1 MGLRTYLKMKNTA
14 PILSEGDKMET
25 ILFINACIR
34 ESSRTKKLADAAL
47 KQYIAER
54 TAGEEKTEKKSLFGE
69 IFKTNVIERDLA
81 CFPVAPLDKSGLERR
96 ENGGDTGFD
105 GSFFELAKEFS
116 SAETVIVAAP
126 YWDLSF
132 PAVLKAYFEAVCV
145 CGLTFHYGED
155 GMPHSLC
162 KAKRLIYVTTSG
174 GYIGEMNFGFD
185 YVKGLC
191 KIFFEIDDARFISA
205 QGLDIDGND
214 PEKILFD
221 AIDRL
226 TFDF

>member
-1 MGLRTYLKMKNTA
+1 
-14 PILSEGDKMET
+14 MET
-25 ILFINACIR
+25 ILLINACLR
-34 ESSRTKKLADAAL
+34 ENSRTKRLADAAL
-47 KQYIAER
+47 KQYIFER
-54 TAGEEKTEKKSLFGE
+54 TVGKETAGEKSLAGE
-69 IFKTNVIERDLA
+69 VFKINVVERDLSR
-81 CFPVAPLDKSGLERR
+81 FPVAPLDKSGLETR
-96 ENGGDTGFD
+96 ETGGDTGFD

-116 SAETVIVAAP
+116 SADTIIVAAP

-155 GMPHSLC
+155 GLPHSLC

-191 KIFFEIDDARFISA
+191 KAFFEIDDACFTSA

-214 PEKILFD
+214 TEKILCG

-226 TFDF
+226 TLNF

>member
-1 MGLRTYLKMKNTA
+1 
-14 PILSEGDKMET
+14 MET
-25 ILFINACIR
+25 ILLVNACLR
-34 ESSRTKKLADAAL
+34 ENSRTKRLADAAL
-47 KQYIAER
+47 KQYIFER
-54 TAGEEKTEKKSLFGE
+54 TVGKETAGEKSLAGE
-69 IFKTNVIERDLA
+69 VFKINVVERDLSR
-81 CFPVAPLDKSGLERR
+81 FPVAPLDKSGLETR
-96 ENGGDTGFD
+96 ETGGDTGFD

-116 SAETVIVAAP
+116 SADTILVAAP

-155 GMPHSLC
+155 GLPHSLC

-191 KIFFEIDDARFISA
+191 KAFFEIDDACFIRA

-214 PEKILFD
+214 TEKILCG

-226 TFDF
+226 TLNF

>member
-1 MGLRTYLKMKNTA
+1 
-14 PILSEGDKMET
+14 MET
-25 ILFINACIR
+25 ILFINACLR
-34 ESSRTKKLADAAL
+34 ERSRTKRLADAAL
-47 KQYIAER
+47 EQYIAEKA
-54 TAGEEKTEKKSLFGE
+54 AGREATCKKELLTKE
-69 IFKTNVIERDLA
+69 LKANVTRRDLSR
-81 CFPVAPLDKSGLERR
+81 FPVAPLDKIGLETR
-96 ENGGDTGFD
+96 ENGGNTGFG

-116 SAETVIVAAP
+116 SAGTLLVAAP

-132 PAVLKAYFEAVCV
+132 PAVLKAYLEAVCV
-145 CGLTFHYGED
+145 CGLTFCYGED
-155 GMPHSLC
+155 GLPHSLC

-191 KIFFEIDDARFISA
+191 KSFFEIDDARFVSA

-214 PEKILFD
+214 PEMILRD

>member
-1 MGLRTYLKMKNTA
+1 
-14 PILSEGDKMET
+14 MEKV
-25 ILFINACIR
+25 LFISACLR
-34 ESSRTKKLADAAL
+34 ENSRTRRLADAAF
-47 KQYIAER
+47 ER
-54 TAGEEKTEKKSLFGE
+54 YFEDRTIYEEMTREKTISGASFEAS
-69 IFKTNVIERDLA
+69 VVERNLSR
-81 CFPVAPLDKSGLERR
+81 FPVAPLDKSGLETR
-96 ENGGDTGFD
+96 ENGGNTGFN

-116 SAETVIVAAP
+116 SVDTLFVAAP

-155 GMPHSLC
+155 GLPHSLC

-191 KIFFEIDDARFISA
+191 KSFFEIDDARFVSA

-214 PEKILFD
+214 PEKILSD
-221 AIDRL
+221 TIDRL

>member
-1 MGLRTYLKMKNTA
+1 
-14 PILSEGDKMET
+14 MEKV
-25 ILFINACIR
+25 LFISTCLR
-34 ESSRTKKLADAAL
+34 ENSRTRKLADAAL
-47 KQYIAER
+47 ER
-54 TAGEEKTEKKSLFGE
+54 YFEDRTIYEEMIREKTISGAGFEVS
-69 IFKTNVIERDLA
+69 VVERDLA
-81 CFPVAPLDKSGLERR
+81 RFPVAPLDKSGLETR
-96 ENGGDTGFD
+96 ENGENTGFN

-116 SAETVIVAAP
+116 SVDTLIVAAP

-155 GMPHSLC
+155 GLPHSLC

-191 KIFFEIDDARFISA
+191 KSFFEIDDARFVSA

-214 PEKILFD
+214 PEKILRD
-221 AIDRL
+221 TIDRL

>member
-1 MGLRTYLKMKNTA
+1 
-14 PILSEGDKMET
+14 MET
-25 ILFINACIR
+25 ILLINACLR
-34 ESSRTKKLADAAL
+34 ENSRTKRLADAAL
-47 KQYIAER
+47 KQYIFER
-54 TAGEEKTEKKSLFGE
+54 TVGKETTGEKSLAGEV
-69 IFKTNVIERDLA
+69 FKINVVERDLA
-81 CFPVAPLDKSGLERR
+81 RFPVAPLDKSGLETR
-96 ENGGDTGFD
+96 ETGGDTGFD

-116 SAETVIVAAP
+116 SADTVIVAAP

-155 GMPHSLC
+155 GLPHSLC
-162 KAKRLIYVTTSG
+162 KGKRLIYVTTSG

-191 KIFFEIDDARFISA
+191 KSFFEIDDACFISA

-214 PEKILFD
+214 PEKILCS

-226 TFDF
+226 TLNF